1 MKSPEKM
8 TLKELTALSTRIDR
22 AMDAAKEKEVE
33 TVRAEAEKL
42 ANAAGMTLADL
53 FGSTRKKRKAKA
65 RIVNPL
71 DKSQSWSGLGR
82 KPVWLKELEANA

>member
-22 AMDAAKEKEVE
+22 AMDAAKKKEVE

-53 FGSTRKKRKAKA
+53 FGKKRTKHAKKP